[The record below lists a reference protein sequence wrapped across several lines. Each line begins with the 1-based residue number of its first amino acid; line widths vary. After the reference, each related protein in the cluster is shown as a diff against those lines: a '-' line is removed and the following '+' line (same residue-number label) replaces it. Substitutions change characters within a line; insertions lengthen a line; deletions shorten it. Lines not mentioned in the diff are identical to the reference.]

1 MLPALRPLPQRPSPL
16 AIALPRLRCCVHTAP
31 ALRPW
36 QIVFPGLLDEDTRLS
51 WPLVKSMFR
60 VKTWLFIV
68 LQGVT
73 GAFPWPALGLL
84 LYWFQYIGINSFLAL
99 PVSAVP
105 GIGAGIGGAV
115 GGIIGDCLY
124 RRWSPKYGRTAASHF
139 SITVGPFLFIVFFF
153 AIPHD
158 EDSWWIFALYGLLV
172 GLLISW
178 SAPCNNTILSDV
190 FSEATFPLA
199 YGVAQ
204 MAEGSV
210 SAFAP
215 LVVAVIAEEVFGV
228 SDLEVDV
235 SCLTDD
241 QQANNVKGLGD
252 AIFSVCCVGWGLCC
266 IVVFGF
272 YYFYPRESRALNPHL
287 VAPTRKV
294 SSDVD
299 GELSTDA
306 VAPAETAKPQAAGSG
321 AGAEE
326 AI

>member
-1 MLPALRPLPQRPSPL
+1 MRTADDASSSDRANANGDDAVAVDTTSTREEEPQPPAAPWTDERTKEERRLVFVANILL
-16 AIALPRLRCCVHTAP
+16 NLCGICLWAGLVIINAL
-31 ALRPW
+31 
-36 QIVFPGLLDEDTRLS
+36 
-51 WPLVKSMFR
+51 
-60 VKTWLFIV
+60 
-68 LQGVT
+68 
-73 GAFPWPALGLL
+73 
-84 LYWFQYIGINSFLAL
+84 Y
-99 PVSAVP
+99 
-105 GIGAGIGGAV
+105 AGIISTTGWDLSQV
-115 GGIIGDCLY
+115 TLLFTLQIFTC
-124 RRWSPKYGRTAASHF
+124 
-139 SITVGPFLFIVFFF
+139 FLCC
-153 AIPHD
+153 PL
-158 EDSWWIFALYGLLV
+158 WGNGLLV

-235 SCLTDD
+235 SCLTAD
-241 QQANNVKGLGD
+241 QQADNVKGLGD

-306 VAPAETAKPQAAGSG
+306 PAETAKPQGEPQAAGSG
-321 AGAEE
+321 VGAEE

>member
-1 MLPALRPLPQRPSPL
+1 MLLALAAAAL
-16 AIALPRLRCCVHTAP
+16 ASASAETEGHVCIKSATNLAEHV
-31 ALRPW
+31 
-36 QIVFPGLLDEDTRLS
+36 DS
-51 WPLVKSMFR
+51 WPKKPAPEAWVKVELGGR
-60 VKTWLFIV
+60 VLCKT
-68 LQGVT
+68 
-73 GAFPWPALGLL
+73 
-84 LYWFQYIGINSFLAL
+84 
-99 PVSAVP
+99 
-105 GIGAGIGGAV
+105 
-115 GGIIGDCLY
+115 D
-124 RRWSPKYGRTAASHF
+124 
-139 SITVGPFLFIVFFF
+139 
-153 AIPHD
+153 
-158 EDSWWIFALYGLLV
+158 
-172 GLLISW
+172 
-178 SAPCNNTILSDV
+178 
-190 FSEATFPLA
+190 
-199 YGVAQ
+199 
-204 MAEGSV
+204 EGSV